1 MSGTLKSWRVIVSE
15 THKQRHW
22 CSCLYKWTSAPCRI
36 CFKLCVS
43 WNHVHS
49 IPSMFWCFLFCS
61 GEICDQLGSKGPRAL
76 WKFPRKHYLCVCF
89 SHLVV
94 PDSATSWTVAHQ
106 TPLSIEFSRQEYW
119 SRLSSSSPG
128 DLPGPGIEPWSP
140 ALWAVSLPSD
150 PPGKPRKHYLLL
162 LLSRFSHVRL
172 CATP

>member
-76 WKFPRKHYLCVCF
+76 WEFPRKHYLCVCF

-106 TPLSIEFSRQEYW
+106 TPLSIEFSRQEYR
-119 SRLSSSSPG
+119 SALPFFSPG
-128 DLPGPGIEPWSP
+128 DLPNPTKDQTHVSHIAGKFFNV
-140 ALWAVSLPSD
+140 WATREAP
-150 PPGKPRKHYLLL
+150 
-162 LLSRFSHVRL
+162 
-172 CATP
+172 